1 MKIIGLLIAWESTGQ
16 KILDIWKHTNVMFL
30 FIYLN
35 KNCIYLNKKIFIY
48 LFSIYILW
56 RLMPNLT
63 LQLSM

>member
-35 KNCIYLNKKIFIY
+35 KKIFIY
-48 LFSIYILW
+48 LFSI
-56 RLMPNLT
+56 
-63 LQLSM
+63 